1 VISAFPS
8 YSTVKNWVARF
19 RTGHMSNECK
29 EHSGRPNQVTIPEN
43 VDSRHSMI
51 LGYGRISAKK
61 IADTLV
67 ISRER
72 VGYIIHEIL
81 DMRKLSA
88 KWVPKYLNA
97 CEKHDPV
104 LASQAILDRFQ

>member
-1 VISAFPS
+1 MNM
-8 YSTVKNWVARF
+8 KNTLA
-19 RTGHMSNECK
+19 
-29 EHSGRPNQVTIPEN
+29 RPNQVTIPEN

-61 IADTLV
+61 IANTLV

-72 VGYIIHEIL
+72 VGYIIQEIL
-81 DMRKLSA
+81 DMRRLSA

-97 CEKHDPV
+97 CEKRDPV
-104 LASQAILDRFQ
+104 LASQAILDRFRWDPVEFFNSHVTISDT